1 MNENSFNPNL
11 QLTNAKLAMI
21 SAFEDNA
28 KASSKQSMRHEE
40 LTKSWETVRD
50 AQQAYD
56 DKKAQISKEW
66 EGYKSKLSDYTTKIG
81 HYKEA
86 IVKAHEIADCMGE
99 IAKGEE
105 DELIIGL
112 YAEMQRHAISQANE
126 LTIRKNELLEEKR
139 ALKEPDKTILS
150 MMCEN
155 LKQLRSMHAE
165 ARDRYHEAK
174 VDFTHK
180 NEVYGR
186 ARAKY
191 LALKNETGSTNVFT
205 PTKFTPDRD
214 SAIKAGVP
222 EEYADNVDARLRND
236 GITDYYFGEDE
247 NHHHG
252 HIVTNKD
259 GNLAYR
265 RMPKEKNLVK
275 INSLKT
281 VKHEGDTD

>member
-11 QLTNAKLAMI
+11 QLTNAKLAMM

-40 LTKSWETVRD
+40 LAKSWETVCD

-56 DKKAQISKEW
+56 DKKAQISKDW
-66 EGYKSKLSDYTTKIG
+66 EEYKSKLCDYTAKIG

-86 IVKAHEIADCMGE
+86 IAKAHEIADCMGE

-139 ALKEPDKTILS
+139 ALKEPDKTILFT
-150 MMCEN
+150 MCED
-155 LKQLRSMHAE
+155 LKQLRSTHAE
-165 ARDRYHEAK
+165 AREKYHEAK
-174 VDFTHK
+174 DDFTYK
-180 NEVYGR
+180 KEVYDR

-191 LALKNETGSTNVFT
+191 LALKNETESTIFTPIKLT
-205 PTKFTPDRD
+205 PTKDMV
-214 SAIKAGVP
+214 IEAGVP
-222 EEYADNVDARLRND
+222 EEYADNVDARLRAD
-236 GITDYYFGEDE
+236 GVTDYYFGEDE